1 MLIPIIKA
9 IVLSVF
15 LVGCAPVTNGVDQC
29 MRSELFIQCLKS
41 IPKGPDSTK
50 YNDWDEVIKECQNAS
65 YYHSLRDF
73 KYIKLECRSN

>member
-1 MLIPIIKA
+1 MLYLIKA
-9 IVLSVF
+9 IILSVF
-15 LVGCAPVTNGVDQC
+15 LVGCTQPSSGVDQC
-29 MRSELFIQCLKS
+29 MRRELFIQCLKY